1 MSAIF
6 FDVMLLLS
14 LTVMTLGIVGILRM
28 PDIYTKLHGAS
39 KSVFLGIVLLSLSAT
54 VVSTPEMTSRII
66 LIALLVVMTTPIS
79 SHVIGHAAY
88 KMQERMET
96 PGAIDE
102 SHILVPDGDHHE
114 AEEPPWR
121 L

>member
-1 MSAIF
+1 VSAIF
-6 FDVMLLLS
+6 FDVMVILS

-39 KSVFLGIVLLSLSAT
+39 KSVFLGIALLTLSAT

-66 LIALLVVMTTPIS
+66 LITLLVVMTTPIS

-88 KMQERMET
+88 RLQERMET

-102 SHILVPDGDHHE
+102 SHLLVPDGEPHDI
-114 AEEPPWR
+114 EEPTWR